1 MSTLHTFHG
10 GIHPP
15 ENKQQSTG
23 SPIATPPLPA
33 RLYLPLSQHLGNP
46 AVPCVAVGE
55 RVLKGQRIAEAD
67 GAVSAALHAPTSGT
81 VTAIAPHAY
90 AHPSGLAETAIV
102 IEADGRDEWQPRQ
115 GFALWQSA
123 PPAEVRRFLRDMGV
137 VGLGGA
143 VFPTSLKL
151 ASPSL
156 DTLVINGAECEP
168 YISCDDLLM
177 RERAADIVAG
187 IAIVARLMQPKQVLI
202 GIEDNKPE
210 AIAAMRA
217 ACAGSDYRVV
227 AVPTKYPS
235 GGAKQLIRILT
246 GIEVPHGQRS
256 TELGVQCFNV
266 GTVYTVARAVEH
278 GEPVISR
285 IVTLTGAVARPQNVE
300 ALLGTPAAEL
310 MAWAGL
316 APDNDSVIMGGPM
329 MGFKLADTA
338 AGLTKAGNCL
348 IASSAEL
355 FPPRPPA
362 MPCIRCGECADACP
376 AELQPMD
383 LYWFAKAKNFGKAQE
398 RNLFD
403 CIECGACSYV
413 CPSQLP
419 LVDYYRFAKSEIWA
433 AERDKK
439 AADRA
444 RTRHEFRQFR
454 IEREKTEKAQR
465 LAERSAKT
473 AAPQA
478 AAPSPTAADKP
489 AADQSAENKAAAIKA
504 AMERAA
510 ALKAAGSA
518 MPTVQSEEA
527 KQAAI
532 RAAMERA
539 AAYKAAREAAKE
551 AGTSSAAPP
560 PSDDAKKAAIQ
571 AAMERAAAQKAARGA
586 ASLGLP
592 ETPAAPIVP
601 NNVLDDAKKAAI
613 QAAMARAA
621 AKKAEREASDAGQE
635 AQPAA
640 PAALALDD
648 AKKAAI
654 QAAMERAAARKA
666 ERDAAEATPAGKAP
680 APEPVTLD
688 DAKKAAI
695 KAAMERAAARKAA
708 QQDAPDAAT
717 VPAAPQPAVM
727 DDAKRAA
734 IQAAMERAAAR
745 KAARDAAQD
754 GNAPQDKDS

>member
-1 MSTLHTFHG
+1 MSKLYTFHG
-10 GIHPP
+10 GIELP

-23 SPIATPPLPA
+23 RPIGTPPLPA
-33 RLYLPLSQHLGNP
+33 RLCLPLSQNLGNP
-46 AVPCVAVGE
+46 AKPCVAVGD

-67 GAVSAALHAPTSGT
+67 GTVSAALHAPTSGT
-81 VTAIAPHAY
+81 VVEIAPRAF

-115 GFALWQSA
+115 GFPLWQSA
-123 PPAEVRRFLRDMGV
+123 EPAEVRRFLRDMGV
-137 VGLGGA
+137 VGLGGSM
-143 VFPTSLKL
+143 FPTSLKL
-151 ASPSL
+151 ASETL

-187 IAIVARLMQPKQVLI
+187 IAIVTRLMQPKQVLI
-202 GIEDNKPE
+202 GIEDNKSE

-217 ACAGSDYRVV
+217 ACMNTPYRVV

-235 GGAKQLIRILT
+235 GSAKQLIRVLT
-246 GIEVPHGQRS
+246 GIEIPHGMRY
-256 TELGVQCFNV
+256 TDMGVQCFNV
-266 GTVYTVARAVEH
+266 GTVYSVCRAVEH

-285 IVTLTGAVARPQNVE
+285 IVTLSGAVARPQNVE
-300 ALLGTPAAEL
+300 ALLGTPVTEL

-316 APDNDSVIMGGPM
+316 SPRNDGVILGGPM
-329 MGFKLADTA
+329 TGFRLSDLSV
-338 AGLTKAGNCL
+338 GITKSSNCL
-348 IASSAEL
+348 LGSSPKL

-376 AELQPMD
+376 AKLQPMD
-383 LYWFAKAKNFGKAQE
+383 LFWFAKTKDFGKAQE

-439 AADRA
+439 ASDRA
-444 RTRHEFRQFR
+444 RSRHEFRLFR
-454 IEREKTEKAQR
+454 IEREKIEKAQR
-465 LAERSAKT
+465 LAERSTAAK
-473 AAPQA
+473 AAPQ
-478 AAPSPTAADKP
+478 TATTAGTNSHLTP
-489 AADQSAENKAAAIKA
+489 SAEDKSAAIKA

-510 ALKAAGSA
+510 ALKATGKESPV
-518 MPTVQSEEA
+518 MQSEEA

-532 RAAMERA
+532 QAAMERA
-539 AAYKAAREAAKE
+539 AARKAAREAAGE
-551 AGTSSAAPP
+551 TPLQP
-560 PSDDAKKAAIQ
+560 PSASDEAKKAAIQ
-571 AAMERAAAQKAARGA
+571 AAMERAAAQRAAQAA
-586 ASLGLP
+586 ASVGLP

-621 AKKAEREASDAGQE
+621 AKKAEREAAEVNQRSG
-635 AQPAA
+635 AA
-640 PAALALDD
+640 PATNA
-648 AKKAAI
+648 
-654 QAAMERAAARKA
+654 
-666 ERDAAEATPAGKAP
+666 
-680 APEPVTLD
+680 LD

-695 KAAMERAAARKAA
+695 KAAMERAAAKKAA
-708 QQDAPDAAT
+708 LDTADAAPPAT
-717 VPAAPQPAVM
+717 DTSPAAPAAQPAAM

-734 IQAAMERAAAR
+734 IKAAMERAAAR
-745 KAARDAAQD
+745 KAARDAEQGRD
-754 GNAPQDKDS
+754 TEQDKDS

>member
-1 MSTLHTFHG
+1 MSKLYSFHG
-10 GIHPP
+10 GIHLPD
-15 ENKQQSTG
+15 NKQQSTG
-23 SPIATPPLPA
+23 RPIGTPPLPA
-33 RLYLPLSQHLGNP
+33 RLYLPLNQNLGTP
-46 AVPCVAVGE
+46 SKPCVAVGE
-55 RVLKGQRIAEAD
+55 RVLKGQRIADAD
-67 GAVSAALHAPTSGT
+67 GSVSASLHAPTSGT
-81 VTAIAPHAY
+81 VVAIAPHAF
-90 AHPSGLAETAIV
+90 AHPSGLPDTTIV
-102 IEADGRDEWQPRQ
+102 IESDGRDEWQPRQ
-115 GFALWQSA
+115 GFPLWQSA
-123 PPAEVRRFLRDMGV
+123 EPAEVRRFLRDMGV

-151 ASPSL
+151 ASDTL

-168 YISCDDLLM
+168 YISCDELLM

-187 IAIVARLMQPKQVLI
+187 IAIVARLMQPKAVLI

-217 ACAGSDYRVV
+217 ACMGTPYRVV
-227 AVPTKYPS
+227 SVPTKYPS
-235 GGAKQLIRILT
+235 GSAKQLIRTLT
-246 GIEVPHGQRS
+246 GIEVPHGVRY
-256 TELGVQCFNV
+256 TDMGVQCFNV
-266 GTVYTVARAVEH
+266 GTVYSVCRAVEH

-300 ALLGTPAAEL
+300 ALLGTPVDEL

-316 APDNDSVIMGGPM
+316 SPRNDGVIVGGPM
-329 MGFKLADTA
+329 TGFKLTDLA
-338 AGLTKAGNCL
+338 AGVTKASNCL
-348 IASSAEL
+348 LGSSPKL

-383 LYWFAKAKNFGKAQE
+383 LYWFAKAKDFGKAQE

-444 RTRHEFRQFR
+444 RTRHEFRLFR
-454 IEREKTEKAQR
+454 IEREKAEKAQR
-465 LAERSAKT
+465 LAERSAAAKV
-473 AAPQA
+473 APQA
-478 AAPSPTAADKP
+478 VAATAGPSPHLAPS
-489 AADQSAENKAAAIKA
+489 AEDKAAAIKA

-510 ALKAAGSA
+510 ALKAAGKES
-518 MPTVQSEEA
+518 PVVQSEEA
-527 KQAAI
+527 KQAVI
-532 RAAMERA
+532 QAAMERA
-539 AAYKAAREAAKE
+539 AARKAAREAA
-551 AGTSSAAPP
+551 GGDTAAPAT

-571 AAMERAAAQKAARGA
+571 AALERAAAQRAAQAA
-586 ASLGLP
+586 ASVGLP

-621 AKKAEREASDAGQE
+621 AKKAER
-635 AQPAA
+635 
-640 PAALALDD
+640 
-648 AKKAAI
+648 
-654 QAAMERAAARKA
+654 
-666 ERDAAEATPAGKAP
+666 DAAEAGQPPTANA
-680 APEPVTLD
+680 LD

-695 KAAMERAAARKAA
+695 KAAMERAAAKKAER
-708 QQDAPDAAT
+708 DAAEAMPT
-717 VPAAPQPAVM
+717 ASDTAPTAQPAAM

-745 KAARDAAQD
+745 KAARDAEQ
-754 GNAPQDKDS
+754 GRNTEQDKDS

>member
-1 MSTLHTFHG
+1 MSTLYSFHG

-23 SPIATPPLPA
+23 RPIGTPPLPA
-33 RLYLPLSQHLGNP
+33 RLYLPLNQHLGNP
-46 AVPCVAVGE
+46 ATPCVAVGE
-55 RVLKGQRIAEAD
+55 RVLKGQRIAKAD

-90 AHPSGLAETAIV
+90 AHPSGLAETCIV
-102 IEADGRDEWQPRQ
+102 IDADGRDEWQPRQ
-115 GFALWQSA
+115 GFPLWQSTE
-123 PPAEVRRFLRDMGV
+123 PAEVRRFLRDMGV

-151 ASPSL
+151 ASTHL

-177 RERAADIVAG
+177 RERAADIVSG
-187 IAIVARLMQPKQVLI
+187 IAIVVRLMQPKRVLI

-217 ACAGSDYRVV
+217 ACAGSDYQVV

-246 GIEVPHGQRS
+246 GIEVPHGVRS
-256 TELGVQCFNV
+256 TDLGVQCFNV

-310 MAWAGL
+310 MAWAGQ
-316 APDNDSVIMGGPM
+316 APNSDGVIMGGPM

-439 AADRA
+439 SADRA

-465 LAERSAKT
+465 LAEHAAKT

-478 AAPSPTAADKP
+478 TLPTPTPVATDKP
-489 AADQSAENKAAAIKA
+489 AEDKAAAIKA

-518 MPTVQSEEA
+518 TPAVQSEDA

-539 AAYKAAREAAKE
+539 AVNKAAREAAKE
-551 AGTSSAAPP
+551 AGASSAAPA

-621 AKKAEREASDAGQE
+621 AKKAEREASEAGQQ

-640 PAALALDD
+640 PAAHALDD

-666 ERDAAEATPAGKAP
+666 EREHAEAAPADKAPTAP
-680 APEPVTLD
+680 APGPATLD
-688 DAKKAAI
+688 DAKK
-695 KAAMERAAARKAA
+695 
-708 QQDAPDAAT
+708 
-717 VPAAPQPAVM
+717 
-727 DDAKRAA
+727 AA

-745 KAARDAAQD
+745 KAARDAEQHRP
-754 GNAPQDKDS
+754 PQDKDS